1 LLPDKNPDAFCG
13 GKGGIGMARIQK
25 SIVIEV
31 PVEEAFEFAVD
42 WRNATR
48 FYEGAFD
55 LKPVTEKT
63 KGNGARFTCKA
74 KNPIAGGIS
83 YEVEYSD
90 FVENVGWTATGVK
103 GPRFVERWSF
113 ERLDGRPGATRV
125 IYDMSYDVPVPIVGR
140 LIDVLASEPL
150 WTKRVEKSLRN
161 LKSLLEGRDRQ

>member
-1 LLPDKNPDAFCG
+1 
-13 GKGGIGMARIQK
+13 MARIQK

-31 PVEEAFEFAVD
+31 PVGEAFEFAAD

-48 FYEGAFD
+48 FYEGVYD
-55 LKPVTEKT
+55 LRPVTDKT
-63 KGNGARFTCKA
+63 RGNGARFTCKA
-74 KNPIAGGIS
+74 KNPIAGGIA

-90 FVENVGWTATGVK
+90 FVENVGWTATGVQ
-103 GPRFVERWSF
+103 GPKFVERWTF
-113 ERLDGRPGATRV
+113 ERLDDRPDATRV